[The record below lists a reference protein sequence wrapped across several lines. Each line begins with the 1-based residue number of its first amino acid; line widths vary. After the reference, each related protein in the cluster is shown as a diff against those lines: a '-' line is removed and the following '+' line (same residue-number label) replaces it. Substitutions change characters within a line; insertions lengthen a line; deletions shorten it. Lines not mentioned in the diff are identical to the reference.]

1 MSLLENNN
9 KKVDEY
15 NFEKQRQ
22 DALNQ
27 FEKLYSKF
35 KENNDMDSKK
45 EETSDNQKNKSNKI
59 KAKFQKRKNKN
70 LMDIFF
76 KDQDKTLII
85 LLIIMLMD
93 NEENFMLIMALIYI
107 LI

>member
-1 MSLLENNN
+1 MPFSTNSTET
-9 KKVDEY
+9 VDDY

-22 DALNQ
+22 DALKQ
-27 FEKLYSKF
+27 FDKLYANLKNNSDNKKEKKSENPQNKIRAKF
-35 KENNDMDSKK
+35 KKSKV
-45 EETSDNQKNKSNKI
+45 
-59 KAKFQKRKNKN
+59 KN
-70 LMDIFF
+70 LTDIFF

-93 NEENFMLIMALIYI
+93 NEENLIIIMALFYL